1 MVASRGGP
9 LLPSALQTAE
19 EGLCAALIQ
28 TCTSTTAE
36 AQQPL
41 CCIHRLGSANAQQVL
56 LNGNG
61 CHFLCMEEFT
71 DTPLLHL
78 HSHIRQHSV
87 RLSLCCHLSRGNE
100 RNRDIAGKLQ
110 PLLPSHQHPPL
121 TLWASSIKQEA
132 SLSEQPSYKALISF
146 FPPSAHHQWVP
157 QQVHVLCEPRAGW
170 EPQNSGAV
178 RGDGQRSVRGQEW
191 CWVRAAGLSH
201 LFFPFA
207 QRGG

>member
-1 MVASRGGP
+1 M
-9 LLPSALQTAE
+9 LPSALQTAE

-41 CCIHRLGSANAQQVL
+41 CCTHQLGSANAQQVL

-87 RLSLCCHLSRGNE
+87 RLSFCCHFL
-100 RNRDIAGKLQ
+100 K
-110 PLLPSHQHPPL
+110 
-121 TLWASSIKQEA
+121 ASSNRILVRRFNLYFHTTTSISDVKGQHNNIGGL
-132 SLSEQPSYKALISF
+132 LSEQPSCTYLYIVSISINYICVYF
-146 FPPSAHHQWVP
+146 STHTYEYTSTMWSQKTSV
-157 QQVHVLCEPRAGW
+157 
-170 EPQNSGAV
+170 AV
-178 RGDGQRSVRGQEW
+178 ELWCYVQTFQE
-191 CWVRAAGLSH
+191 VQGM
-201 LFFPFA
+201 
-207 QRGG
+207 